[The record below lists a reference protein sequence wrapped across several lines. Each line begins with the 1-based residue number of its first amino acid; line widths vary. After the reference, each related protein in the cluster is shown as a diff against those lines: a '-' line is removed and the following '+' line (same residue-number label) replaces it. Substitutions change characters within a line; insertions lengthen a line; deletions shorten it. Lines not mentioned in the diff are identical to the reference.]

1 MKKLFAV
8 LTLFLA
14 FAFSAN
20 AQEGKKISAEEAA
33 KIDAVKLSEA
43 VGLQGTQ
50 QQDFIRLFVMK
61 HNVMN
66 DATQTP
72 EQKAKMAQ
80 VVDGKIRATLNAEQ
94 IQKLEANPE
103 LMARLTGTS
112 SATPAVTPKK

>member
-1 MKKLFAV
+1 MKKLIAV

-20 AQEGKKISAEEAA
+20 AQESKKISAEEAA
-33 KIDAVKLSEA
+33 KIDAVKLSET

-61 HNVMN
+61 YNVMN
-66 DATQTP
+66 DANQTA
-72 EQKAKMAQ
+72 EQKAKMSQ

-94 IQKLEANPE
+94 MQKLEANPE
-103 LMARLTGTS
+103 LMAKLTG
-112 SATPAVTPKK
+112 SANTTLASPKK